1 MQGITKKNLNTESF
15 GIAKLR
21 RRPPVAEIYLTTPVE
36 GLLLSLPAVEI
47 LQEYWEPP
55 FRPEQVL
62 PLQRWKTME
71 KFQ

>member
-47 LQEYWEPP
+47 LQEY
-55 FRPEQVL
+55 
-62 PLQRWKTME
+62 
-71 KFQ
+71 